1 MNAKDKQ
8 SGIPCVLIGEDSNIF
23 NLLVIARNTLR
34 RGGRSDLI
42 EPLTKDVTS
51 SKSYD
56 EALAHIMEYVIVK

>member
-8 SGIPCVLIGEDSNIF
+8 SGIPCQLTGENGNIF
-23 NLLVIARNTLR
+23 NLLAIVRNALR

-42 EPLTKDVTS
+42 EPLTKDVTG